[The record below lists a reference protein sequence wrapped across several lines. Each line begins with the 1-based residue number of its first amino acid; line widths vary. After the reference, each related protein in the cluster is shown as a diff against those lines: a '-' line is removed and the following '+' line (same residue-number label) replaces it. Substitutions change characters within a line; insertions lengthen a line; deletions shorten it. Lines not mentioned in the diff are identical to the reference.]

1 MTIVQSSDNN
11 RRDIGLTST
20 IVVVYISLYAVFS
33 LESSLIQ
40 EMTWRLIVTSYFL
53 NRCWLRHAEWWAV
66 LCQTHNYYSTG
77 WTSAVKSQLTC
88 STNLPSGVSLVATIV
103 QYYAEHPTHFFLVSP
118 SKQMLKEPSLQFD
131 WNIPLQSIGR
141 AYLETITDALS
152 YYINKR
158 CATRVRP
165 AVP

>member
-33 LESSLIQ
+33 L
-40 EMTWRLIVTSYFL
+40 VTSYFL